1 MVSDEDLERY
11 FDGELDEAARKRVE
25 AALDDDDRARL
36 EALADVRAALRDTL
50 LAEADGIDISA
61 VVAEKAAQGGQVVP
75 LASRRRRVMRLASTG
90 TGLLVAAAAAFLFFV
105 KPWAPQHAPVNN
117 AELESLELDGLS
129 AVVMTVDGHKAND
142 SATILLTM
150 EED

>member
-1 MVSDEDLERY
+1 MSVSDEDLERY
-11 FDGELDEAARKRVE
+11 FDGELDDTARKRVE
-25 AALDDDDRARL
+25 AALDDDDRAKL

-50 LAEADGIDISA
+50 YAEADGIDLGGA
-61 VVAEKAAQGGQVVP
+61 VAEKVAQGGQVVS
-75 LASRRRRVMRLASTG
+75 LARRRRRLMRLASTG

-105 KPWAPQHAPVNN
+105 KPWVGHAPVNN
-117 AELESLELDGLS
+117 AELESLDLDGVS
-129 AVVMTVDGHKAND
+129 AVVLTVDGHKAND